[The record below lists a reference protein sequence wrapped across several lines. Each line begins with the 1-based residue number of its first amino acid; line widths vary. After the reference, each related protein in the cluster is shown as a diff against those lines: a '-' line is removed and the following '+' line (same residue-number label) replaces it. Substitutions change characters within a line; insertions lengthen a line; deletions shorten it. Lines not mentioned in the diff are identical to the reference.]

1 MKKLC
6 IFKFLLYATSTI
18 IYIYQKI
25 LNIICV
31 TKNLLFLVVQLILK
45 TTCLH
50 SLLTLYKFFF

>member
-1 MKKLC
+1 MYFQILTLC
-6 IFKFLLYATSTI
+6 YLYYYLHI
-18 IYIYQKI
+18 PKI

-50 SLLTLYKFFF
+50 SLLTLYKFFL